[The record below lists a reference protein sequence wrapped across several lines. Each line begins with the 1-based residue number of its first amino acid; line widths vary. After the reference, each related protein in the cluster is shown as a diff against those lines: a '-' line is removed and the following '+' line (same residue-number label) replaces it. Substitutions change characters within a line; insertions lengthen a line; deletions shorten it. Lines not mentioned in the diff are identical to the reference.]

1 MKPAPFTYHR
11 PADLDSLVATMAD
24 LGDEAKLLAGG
35 QSLVPLLA
43 LRLASPTHLVD
54 MTRVLDLRA
63 VDVHEA
69 GESADAGYLV
79 VGANATQRDV
89 ELDLRIAARV
99 PLLADALPLI
109 AHPQIR
115 NRGTVCGSIAHADP
129 AAELPAVALALDAR
143 IVVRSARGTRR
154 IDASDFFLSYLETAL
169 EPDDVVVAVEFPL
182 AAPHTGAAFHEI
194 SRRHGDFAM
203 AGVAA
208 SLTLDH
214 DGRIDLVVTQVEGPT
229 RLFLNQRARSG
240 LRVVLEGPASNPDGI
255 GAQVRVQF
263 QDGREGPVRAV
274 QGGSGFGS
282 QDSAAAVLGVPTAPK
297 AVWVHWPGGKIQIE
311 PVTAGQTEVKIRSGK
326 R

>member
-54 MTRVLDLRA
+54 MSRVLDLRA

-89 ELDLRIAARV
+89 ELDPRITARV

-214 DGRIDLVVTQVEGPT
+214 DGRIVDA
-229 RLFLNQRARSG
+229 RLALSG
-240 LRVVLEGPASNPDGI
+240 VASIPLR
-255 GAQVRVQF
+255 
-263 QDGREGPVRAV
+263 
-274 QGGSGFGS
+274 
-282 QDSAAAVLGVPTAPK
+282 AAAAEAGLVGAAPTDEAFLAASSEATALLDPPDDIHATAAYRKHIAGVLVRRALR
-297 AVWVHWPGGKIQIE
+297 AAHE
-311 PVTAGQTEVKIRSGK
+311 RALAGFEQS
-326 R
+326 